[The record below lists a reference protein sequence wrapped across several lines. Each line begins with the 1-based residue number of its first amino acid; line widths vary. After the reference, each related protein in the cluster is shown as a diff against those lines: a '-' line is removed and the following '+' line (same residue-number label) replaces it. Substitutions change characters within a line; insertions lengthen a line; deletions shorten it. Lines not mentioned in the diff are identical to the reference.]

1 MLVYSDDKFSKP
13 YKPYLGEDAVYSFIN
28 SIIKESKICTSII
41 EKYFHKELVMIKKD
55 SEDFENF
62 TKCCICDNVYIEGD
76 VKVRDHFHITGRY
89 KRSPQKDCNVNIK
102 S

>member
-1 MLVYSDDKFSKP
+1 
-13 YKPYLGEDAVYSFIN
+13 
-28 SIIKESKICTSII
+28 
-41 EKYFHKELVMIKKD
+41 MIKKD

-62 TKCCICDNVYIEGD
+62 TKCCICDD

-89 KRSPQKDCNVNIK
+89 KRSPQKDRNVNIK

>member
-41 EKYFHKELVMIKKD
+41 EKYFHEELVMVKKD

-62 TKCCICDNVYIEGD
+62 TKCCIGDNVYNEGD